1 VKPGSGRP
9 PAGVRLIEVEEL
21 ELRIEKLV
29 AGGDGLARYEGV
41 PLFVPRSA
49 PGDRIRA
56 RVVER
61 RPDYGRAEILEV
73 LEPGPGRREPPCP
86 HFGECGGCDLQH
98 LDEET
103 QLRGVATAVVE
114 TLRRLSGLDLP
125 APREVLAGTPWGYR
139 LRTQVHTAADAS
151 GVRVGYH
158 ARGSRRLVPIRRC
171 PVLVPELERE
181 VVELAGRLGE
191 PPPRRIDLA
200 AGDGGAVAS
209 SPPLPGLGGGDLRRR
224 VGEFE
229 YAYDARCFFQG
240 HAGLLEPL
248 VERVTGPWTGE
259 TAFDLYGGV
268 GLFALPLSRRYR
280 RVVLVEGDRVAVRYA
295 RRNVRVARA
304 ESVETVGQAIESW
317 IGRGLPDD
325 ADRVVVDPPRPGL
338 STVVRRLLVSRA
350 PRRLTYVS
358 CHPAALARDL
368 RELAE
373 RYRVESVVL
382 AHLFPQ
388 TGHMETVVQLARSS

>member
-1 VKPGSGRP
+1 MSRSGRT
-9 PAGVRLIEVEEL
+9 PAGLRLIEVEEL
-21 ELRIEKLV
+21 EVTIEKLV
-29 AGGDGLARYEGV
+29 AGGDGLARFEGV

-49 PGDRIRA
+49 PGDRVRV

-61 RPDYGRAEILEV
+61 RPDYGRAEIVEI

-125 APREVLAGTPWGYR
+125 APREVLAGTSWAYR
-139 LRTQVHTAADAS
+139 LRTQVHTRSDDT
-151 GVRVGYH
+151 GIRVGYH
-158 ARGSRRLVPIRRC
+158 ARGSRRLVPVERC

-181 VVELAGRLGE
+181 VVGLPRRLE
-191 PPPRRIDLA
+191 APAPPRIDLA
-200 AGDGGAVAS
+200 AGDGGEVAS

-248 VERVTGPWTGE
+248 VDRVTGSWTGE
-259 TAFDLYGGV
+259 VAFDLYGGV

-280 RVVLVEGDRVAVRYA
+280 RVVLVEGERVAVRYA
-295 RRNVRVARA
+295 RKNVRLARA
-304 ESVETVGQAIESW
+304 AAVEVVGQAVESW

-338 STVVRRLLVSRA
+338 TPIVRRLLVSRS

-373 RYRVESVVL
+373 RFRVESIVL

-388 TGHMETVVQLARSS
+388 TGHMEAVVQLERSS